1 MRPEIHHQAALVEL
15 AARGM
20 QAEFAVRRLQDVLHE
35 TIHER
40 DEALDLQNDE
50 TATYR
55 SVMIPIQH
63 STPNLSILVFWQDGR
78 GAIDVVEQFENE
90 LRKRGLDDFHE
101 VMSEC
106 GIVSF
111 RLYLRKDRGAD
122 EDAEKSFV

>member
-1 MRPEIHHQAALVEL
+1 
-15 AARGM
+15 
-20 QAEFAVRRLQDVLHE
+20 
-35 TIHER
+35 
-40 DEALDLQNDE
+40 
-50 TATYR
+50 
-55 SVMIPIQH
+55 MIPIQH